1 MTTITSQEW
10 TGSCALYER
19 FLTLHL
25 GYIHLE
31 ASITNHLPA
40 NGVVVLCHLS
50 LDPDELASLQLVER
64 RRGPQI
70 SLIGG
75 SHDHVRYC

>member
-1 MTTITSQEW
+1 MTTITFQEW

-19 FLTLHL
+19 FLTLHV
-25 GYIHLE
+25 G
-31 ASITNHLPA
+31 
-40 NGVVVLCHLS
+40 NGVVVLRHLS

-64 RRGPQI
+64 RRGLQI
-70 SLIGG
+70 SLIVG